1 MLDKLVNLLGTSD
14 RLLEKSRNNALTMV
28 RTAREMFLISTEA
41 LRGAITDEVWNRIA
55 RMDQEINR
63 QQMDVRRNVFSHLAV
78 ARSRDLL
85 TGLQLTSVVVDVER
99 VGDYIKNIAELAM
112 STPGELDFGDYT
124 EGVREQER
132 EMVALFDLTHDA
144 IANTD
149 AEAASQVMEQY
160 RNMSVFCDRSL
171 EEILGEAPEEGVDR
185 SMLVLVLHLRYLKRV
200 GAHLKN
206 AASVIVNPYHRIG
219 YESVGMR

>member
-1 MLDKLVNLLGTSD
+1 MLDKLVSLLGSSD
-14 RLLEKSRNNALTMV
+14 RLLEKSRNDSLTML

-55 RMDQEINR
+55 RMDQEVNR
-63 QQMDVRRNVFSHLAV
+63 QQMEVRRNVFSHLAL
-78 ARSRDLL
+78 ARNRDLL

-112 STPGELDFGDYT
+112 STPGDLDFGEFT
-124 EGVREQER
+124 EGVRHQER
-132 EMVALFDLTHDA
+132 EMVALFDMTHDA
-144 IANTD
+144 IANAD
-149 AEAASQVMEQY
+149 PEAASAVMEQY
-160 RNMSVFCDRSL
+160 RNMAVFCDKSL
-171 EEILGEAPEEGVDR
+171 EEILGEAPEEGVER

-219 YESVGMR
+219 YESVGGR